1 MTIDLEEEANQELLQ
16 GITGLLVT
24 IKRNFFSKSWLQ
36 MYQATKHSEDAK
48 DTKKKGLQKKKG
60 HKERLMVY
68 FQNSDKYIEH

>member
-1 MTIDLEEEANQELLQ
+1 
-16 GITGLLVT
+16 
-24 IKRNFFSKSWLQ
+24 